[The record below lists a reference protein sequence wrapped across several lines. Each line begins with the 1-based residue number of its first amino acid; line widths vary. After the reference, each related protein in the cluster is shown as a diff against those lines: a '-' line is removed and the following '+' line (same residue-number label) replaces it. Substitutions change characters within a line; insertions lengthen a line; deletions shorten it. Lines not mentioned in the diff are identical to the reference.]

1 MADNTSGRSM
11 WNGLASRYDGLY
23 QSIWSQREDDEIAG
37 WLMDALRSRLPLRIL
52 DIGCGT
58 GLGYKLIRRVAPA
71 CEYVGIDIA
80 DNMIAEFKDK
90 LAALGGD
97 ERAQLH
103 VGDARVLADLF
114 PQAQFDLVI
123 LLNAT
128 ASYIGM
134 PTTVL
139 ADSSRVLV
147 RDGVLFA
154 SFLNRCSLRRCVRG
168 RRGVTELYNTRG
180 VGANLGGVPV
190 ILPSKAE
197 LQRRCSRLGLNT
209 QWIKY
214 QSVLGGV
221 AELPWLLPVEAMS
234 RRMFP
239 HKGHTINLL
248 ATKLG

>member
-1 MADNTSGRSM
+1 MADNTNGRSM
-11 WNGLASRYDGLY
+11 WNGLASSYDGLY
-23 QSIWSQREDDEIAG
+23 QSLWCQREDDEIEG
-37 WLMDALRSRLPLRIL
+37 WLVDAVRSRPPLRVL

-80 DNMIAEFKDK
+80 DKMIAEFKEK

-97 ERAQLH
+97 ERVRLH
-103 VGDARVLADLF
+103 VGDARMLADVF

-123 LLNAT
+123 LLNAA
-128 ASYIGM
+128 ASYIGV

-139 ADSSRVLV
+139 RASGRVLI

-180 VGANLGGVPV
+180 AGANFTGVTV
-190 ILPSKAE
+190 MLPSEAE
-197 LQRRCSRLGLNT
+197 LQRRCSRLGLRP
-209 QWIKY
+209 QWIKH
-214 QSVLGGV
+214 QSVLGGI

-234 RRMFP
+234 RRMLP
-239 HKGHTINLL
+239 HMGHTVNLL
-248 ATKLG
+248 ATKLS